1 MKCTLRKVEQGIVA
15 TIDKRPKENELYYS
29 EKHNM
34 ICIEDEMSYPW
45 SKIDEKDHKIIAS
58 NLGVG
63 MELWLVQQGQVPFIP
78 NEVNSHF
85 FMNKEYSYSIV
96 YGKVVVE
103 L

>member
-1 MKCTLRKVEQGIVA
+1 MKCTLRKVDKGIIA
-15 TIDKRPKENELYYS
+15 TIDERPEMDECYYNTVINEIQKRSLSSDRLYS
-29 EKHNM
+29 
-34 ICIEDEMSYPW
+34 DS
-45 SKIDEKDHKIIAS
+45 DHKIIAS

-85 FMNKEYSYSIV
+85 FMDKEYSYSIV
-96 YGKVVVE
+96 DGKVVVE